1 MRHALKL
8 NAIVGVKWVD
18 SSRIDGWHPA
28 QEMAHSIACPTELD
42 CYSVGYLIAE
52 TPDRI
57 VITTTLNGLDEESD
71 GALSPVMIPKCSIVR
86 MDRLSC
92 RAVK

>member
-1 MRHALKL
+1 MRHTLKL
-8 NAIVGVKWVD
+8 NAIVAVKWLD

-28 QEMAHSIACPTELD
+28 QDMAHFIACPTELD
-42 CYSVGYLIAE
+42 CYSVGYLVAE
-52 TPDRI
+52 TADR
-57 VITTTLNGLDEESD
+57 VVLTTTLNGLDATSD
-71 GALSPVMIPKCSIVR
+71 AALSPVMIPKCSIVR